1 MGILEKNWLE
11 RCKGMVRKFKV
22 KLNGKEYLV
31 EVEELTTLNQTKE
44 IQESPENSEVKKSHS
59 HFSLEE
65 KIEKRGFNGDK
76 VIEENKSSEGIKSIV
91 SPMSGII
98 LKIFVSPGQKVNVGD
113 KILVLE
119 AMKMENE
126 IKSDTSGIVKSILV
140 KEGDSVETGQALVEL
155 E

>member
-1 MGILEKNWLE
+1 
-11 RCKGMVRKFKV
+11 MVRKFKV

-31 EVEELTTLNQTKE
+31 EVEELTTGNQPKK
-44 IQESPENSEVKKSHS
+44 IQESRELFEDKKTQSPV
-59 HFSLEE
+59 SLEE
-65 KIEKRGFNGDK
+65 KQEFNKDK
-76 VIEENKSSEGIKSIV
+76 VIEERESKGESKSIV

-98 LKIFVSPGQKVNVGD
+98 LKIFVSPGQRINAGD
-113 KILVLE
+113 KLLVLE

-126 IKSDTSGIVKSILV
+126 IKSDVSGVVKSILV

>member
-1 MGILEKNWLE
+1 
-11 RCKGMVRKFKV
+11 MVRKFKV

-31 EVEELTTLNQTKE
+31 EVEELTTGNQPKK
-44 IQESPENSEVKKSHS
+44 IQESRELFEDKKTQSPV
-59 HFSLEE
+59 SLEE
-65 KIEKRGFNGDK
+65 KQEFNKDK
-76 VIEENKSSEGIKSIV
+76 VIEERESKEGSKSIV

-98 LKIFVSPGQKVNVGD
+98 LKIFVSPGQKINAGD
-113 KILVLE
+113 KLLVLE

-126 IKSDTSGIVKSILV
+126 IKSDVSGVVKSILV